1 MIQLFKLEI
10 HDDNHSSLSLKY
22 MLFWYYFITICW
34 TRVFSAF
41 VLAYFKT
48 HSLSATLGCV
58 LYVITQMIKM
68 WILWSQAWSHLWS
81 QYSHYMWSHPCPQP
95 VIKPDITRL
104 ITPVTTCKSFYAW
117 SQNIFTGG
125 GFRIHVKITTCN
137 LREIFG
143 AN

>member
-104 ITPVTTCKSFYAW
+104 ITLVTTCKKFLRVITCVITVRDHKCDHSMITKYFYW
-117 SQNIFTGG
+117 G
-125 GFRIHVKITTCN
+125 R
-137 LREIFG
+137 L
-143 AN
+143 